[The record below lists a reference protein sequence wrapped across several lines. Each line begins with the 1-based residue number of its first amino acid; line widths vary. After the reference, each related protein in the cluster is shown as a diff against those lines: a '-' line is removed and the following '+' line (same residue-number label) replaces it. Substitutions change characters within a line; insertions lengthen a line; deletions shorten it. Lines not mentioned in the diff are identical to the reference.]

1 MAGRLAD
8 VTFHSGAVDAFR
20 NKVDTE
26 AAQVASVD
34 WIRKFPEI
42 ATKDTDRLV
51 LHAAI
56 LLRAQADLLNLAH
69 VGGVTPAHIP
79 DPFKAAIA
87 EVRLLAEKR
96 SISPGESSWHIAKF
110 ERERTEAKVE
120 RHALS
125 EWLGDG
131 APVSSRDI
139 RGASPLMQIGK
150 PLFAGRPA
158 Y

>member
-1 MAGRLAD
+1 M
-8 VTFHSGAVDAFR
+8 
-20 NKVDTE
+20 
-26 AAQVASVD
+26 
-34 WIRKFPEI
+34 
-42 ATKDTDRLV
+42 V

-79 DPFKAAIA
+79 DPFQAAIA

-96 SISPGESSWHIAKF
+96 SISPGESSWHIDKF
-110 ERERTEAKVE
+110 ERERAEAELE
-120 RHALS
+120 RQALS